1 MVALEL
7 VVVVALEVVDVVALE
22 LVGVVSLLNME
33 VKITFTLNIIL
44 LVADVATKFK
54 Y

>member
-1 MVALEL
+1 MALEL
-7 VVVVALEVVDVVALE
+7 VDVIALELFGVVALE

-33 VKITFTLNIIL
+33 VKITFTLKINL

>member
-1 MVALEL
+1 MVSLELSVAVALELVDVVALEL
-7 VVVVALEVVDVVALE
+7 VVVVW
-22 LVGVVSLLNME
+22 LLNME
-33 VKITFTLNIIL
+33 VKITFTLKIIL

>member
-1 MVALEL
+1 
-7 VVVVALEVVDVVALE
+7 VVALE

-33 VKITFTLNIIL
+33 VKITFTLKIIL
-44 LVADVATKFK
+44 LEADVATKFK